1 MNAQPDPDVRP
12 GGGDPATPG
21 RSPVLFQVR
30 PRRITILAVVAATVV
45 VLAMVVVSVLLLQ
58 SEEGVSFRVADQ
70 IGIIGI
76 GLVLAG
82 LILTA
87 ARPRLRV
94 DATGVRVRNV
104 LAEQFVPWS
113 LILRIGYPQG
123 SPWAQLVMPDDEV
136 KPVMAI
142 QAMDRSR
149 AVAALETVRAL
160 QAKYGP
166 PPPQPPPSSRPRP
179 EDDLA
184 RPLGRLEIIDREKAA
199 ARDRDAAAKKAKE
212 TARGAG
218 SGAGSAG
225 AGSAGAG
232 SAGAGAG
239 AGDAGAGEAADG
251 R

>member
-1 MNAQPDPDVRP
+1 MTAPTGPDEPRDTPPTGPAPEDVARGRTPETAPSTDPIADAADPTTDGSARP
-12 GGGDPATPG
+12 
-21 RSPVLFQVR
+21 PVLLQVR
-30 PRRITILAVVAATVV
+30 PRRITILAVVSAIVV
-45 VLAMVVVSVLLLQ
+45 VAAMIVVSVLLLQ
-58 SEEGVSFRVADQ
+58 SEEGVSFRVSDQ

-94 DATGVRVRNV
+94 DPTGVRVRNV

-142 QAMDRSR
+142 QAMDRAR
-149 AVAALETVRAL
+149 AVQALERVRAL
-160 QAKYGP
+160 QAQYGP
-166 PPPQPPPSSRPRP
+166 PPPRPQSPGPRP

-199 ARDRDAAAKKAKE
+199 ARDRDAAAKRARDG
-212 TARGAG
+212 ARGK
-218 SGAGSAG
+218 GSA
-225 AGSAGAG
+225 
-232 SAGAGAG
+232 
-239 AGDAGAGEAADG
+239 
-251 R
+251 

>member
-1 MNAQPDPDVRP
+1 MNAQPDPDVAP
-12 GGGDPATPG
+12 DGGDPATPG
-21 RSPVLFQVR
+21 SSPVLFQVR
-30 PRRITILAVVAATVV
+30 PRRITILAVVSATVV
-45 VLAMVVVSVLLLQ
+45 VVAMVVVSVLLLQ
-58 SEEGVSFRVADQ
+58 SEEGVRFRVADQ

-104 LAEQFVPWS
+104 LAEHFVPWS

-142 QAMDRSR
+142 QAMDRAR
-149 AVAALETVRAL
+149 AVRALETVREL
-160 QAKYGP
+160 QARYGP
-166 PPPQPPPSSRPRP
+166 PPPRPAASSRPRP

-184 RPLGRLEIIDREKAA
+184 RPLGRLEIIDRQKAA
-199 ARDRDAAAKKAKE
+199 ARDRDAAAKKAKK
-212 TARGAG
+212 TARGNG
-218 SGAGSAG
+218 TTS
-225 AGSAGAG
+225 
-232 SAGAGAG
+232 
-239 AGDAGAGEAADG
+239 AGEAADG